1 MKFNKYT
8 QKKLFML
15 LGAQSLKI
23 EKYEELF
30 SKLEDTL
37 DISLQSLGVDSDLL
51 NSIVTK
57 VNYLSAC
64 LSQGQKELN
73 NALEQCQNFKKMLDS
88 DSMGIFPLTIVA
100 DRYNGVYSGG
110 KWTAWNA
117 DSGDVPR
124 AINGNDSEC
133 MKFWFNAANCG
144 VKYGVGNTP
153 QEAIK
158 DLKGKLRRYRVRVI

>member
-15 LGAQSLKI
+15 LGAQRLKL

-37 DISLQSLGVDSDLL
+37 DNSLQSLGVDSEEL
-51 NSIVTK
+51 NSVVTK
-57 VNYLSAC
+57 ACYLAAYLKQS
-64 LSQGQKELN
+64 QKELN
-73 NALEQCQNFKKMLDS
+73 IALEQCQNFKKMLDF

-110 KWTAWNA
+110 KYTAWNA
-117 DSGDVPR
+117 DTCDVPR
-124 AINGNDSEC
+124 AINGNDTEC
-133 MKFWFNAANCG
+133 IKFWFSASNCG

-158 DLKGKLRRYRVRVI
+158 DLKGKLRRYRV